1 MNLKITGLKTCPLV
15 CRLVLARLRNGITG
29 LKIESDQF
37 CSLVCR
43 IVLARLRI
51 EMTGLQIESD
61 QFCIEFMVDI

>member
-1 MNLKITGLKTCPLV
+1 MEEKEGRI
-15 CRLVLARLRNGITG
+15 GITG

-37 CSLVCR
+37 SSLVCR

>member
-15 CRLVLARLRNGITG
+15 CR
-29 LKIESDQF
+29 
-37 CSLVCR
+37 

-51 EMTGLQIESD
+51 EMTVLQYESD

>member
-1 MNLKITGLKTCPLV
+1 MKITGLQTFPLV
-15 CRLVLARLRNGITG
+15 CRFVLTRLRIGITG

-37 CSLVCR
+37 SSLVCR